1 MNTYEKI
8 FEILKNSKYNSH
20 LNNTASSLIR
30 IPSQVDSFQFKI
42 TPKKYFSEN
51 DQILTSE
58 LFEKEG
64 ENKFF
69 YKTLNKDSKSMRSID
84 SLNMISPNNLSQKR
98 SKEFYGEIIFQTG
111 FSNISQI
118 SKTEFC
124 DKKED
129 LLKDKDEFETINPIE
144 PKQSIDPCVK
154 KSKSKECSEA
164 SYKVNDTTG
173 NSKNIEINTLSGRVS
188 TGRSWAKKFNEK
200 KKMETSGNKMTKNNE
215 LQEHANIL
223 SPKSIQSNKFNL
235 EYSHIPSEIT
245 LIQSP
250 TKKTPSNIKHYSI
263 LNNPNPK
270 SITNN
275 SISTTINN
283 DPVRKTKGSTKSSG
297 IALIKGKALDKSN
310 SVLRL
315 NSTKNNNSI
324 STPIAMKNNS
334 KINDWL
340 HARKIK
346 NQYTKTITQWK
357 SLATSQS
364 TSRYNVKAE
373 EGLEKNKEIK
383 ERIKKIP
390 NLKKTL
396 EKSLKRPV
404 SVAEYNK

>member
-1 MNTYEKI
+1 M
-8 FEILKNSKYNSH
+8 
-20 LNNTASSLIR
+20 IR

-42 TPKKYFSEN
+42 NPKKNFSEN
-51 DQILTSE
+51 DQILTSD

-64 ENKFF
+64 ENKFSN
-69 YKTLNKDSKSMRSID
+69 KTLNKDNKSMRSID
-84 SLNMISPNNLSQKR
+84 SLNMISPHNISQKR

-129 LLKDKDEFETINPIE
+129 LLKDKDEFETINPVE
-144 PKQSIDPCVK
+144 PKQSLDPSIK

-173 NSKNIEINTLSGRVS
+173 NSKNIEFNTLSGRVS

-200 KKMETSGNKMTKNNE
+200 KKMENSCNKKSKKNILE
-215 LQEHANIL
+215 EHANLI
-223 SPKSIQSNKFNL
+223 SPKLIQTNKFNL
-235 EYSHIPSEIT
+235 EYNHIPSEIT
-245 LIQSP
+245 LIESP
-250 TKKTPSNIKHYSI
+250 SKKTPSNIKHYSI

-275 SISTTINN
+275 SNSTTINN
-283 DPVRKTKGSTKSSG
+283 DPIRKTKGTTKSSG

-315 NSTKNNNSI
+315 NSTKYNNSI
-324 STPIAMKNNS
+324 SSPIAMKNNP

-340 HARKIK
+340 QVRKIK
-346 NQYTKTITQWK
+346 NQNSKTITQWK
-357 SLATSQS
+357 SLATSKS
-364 TSRYNVKAE
+364 TSIYNVKAE
-373 EGLEKNKEIK
+373 EGLEMNKEIK

>member
-1 MNTYEKI
+1 VNTYEKI

-164 SYKVNDTTG
+164 
-173 NSKNIEINTLSGRVS
+173 
-188 TGRSWAKKFNEK
+188 K

-324 STPIAMKNNS
+324 SSPIAMKNNS